1 MPVWSTTRLSISE
14 VNTLVT
20 IVSLVVRFCMSVM
33 LAAVA
38 LEIRRLMI
46 VRGEKDAII
55 QDADYRSVWT
65 ALKTSKARSW
75 TVLAVLPVL
84 LGYTAR
90 TLTEFTTSGISASI
104 VHSEGEE
111 VSVLGLVGQGI
122 NDYLP
127 VFPSIASIIDD
138 SENVA
143 VAGVKGG
150 HLALLS
156 PEISTV
162 GLSSNASGYK
172 VQPQYYVGSNDGPG
186 VFVPGEAYTPP
197 LSILVSFCL
206 EVTAENDVL
215 TVDECRD
222 NLMVEMTERQFDVA
236 SLQSGSGFLSHECD
250 GNAETIALGNQG
262 VDFVERDLTFST
274 GASVMVTCS
283 SIFESVI
290 ESCVWKDNGVLYF
303 GDWNIFG
310 AGSCIS
316 MDLSSLPT
324 MIIVGIE
331 YEPEVEQGSDA
342 AKILA
347 AMTAEIFAGT
357 GTLVSRQQLMEILG
371 AIVRLEGVV
380 WGVQTAFVAEEVVE
394 IGISLWI
401 PLVLFLSLFLPGVG
415 WVFFRFQSGKK
426 EFFLPVRPAEWSACA
441 ARELHGDKSC
451 WWTVDPLG
459 DYYDHV
465 YAFGQVSADERGV
478 ASQRLGWVR
487 KQDVL
492 PVVASADRFGSA
504 WAVSC
509 VDRSERMPPPLSGSD
524 PRMFN
529 KGGASSAAISA
540 DGRR

>member
-20 IVSLVVRFCMSVM
+20 IVSLIVRFCMSLM

-38 LEIRRLMI
+38 LEIRRLMV

-55 QDADYRSVWT
+55 QDADFRSVWK
-65 ALKTSKARSW
+65 ALKTSKDRRW

-104 VHSEGEE
+104 VHSEGEG

-143 VAGVKGG
+143 VAGVEGG

-172 VQPQYYVGSNDGPG
+172 VQPQYYEGSNEGPG
-186 VFVPGEAYTPP
+186 VFVPGEGYKPP

-206 EVTAENDVL
+206 EVTSKDEVL
-215 TVDECRD
+215 TVNECRD
-222 NLMVEMTERQFDVA
+222 NLIVERTERLFYVVSRTNESD
-236 SLQSGSGFLSHECD
+236 FLSHECD
-250 GNAETIALGNQG
+250 GNDETIALGNQG
-262 VDFVERDLTFST
+262 VDFVERNLTFSS
-274 GASVMVTCS
+274 GASVTATCS

-303 GDWNIFG
+303 GDWNIG
-310 AGSCIS
+310 EAGNCDSSIG
-316 MDLSSLPT
+316 LSYLPRMT
-324 MIIVGIE
+324 IVGIE
-331 YEPEVEQGSDA
+331 YEPEVEQGGDA
-342 AKILA
+342 AKIVT

-357 GTLVSRQQLMEILG
+357 GTLVSTQQLMEILG
-371 AIVRLEGVV
+371 AIVRLEGIK
-380 WGVQTAFVAEEVVE
+380 WGVQQAFVAEEVVQ

-441 ARELHGDKSC
+441 ARELHGDRSC
-451 WWTVDPLG
+451 WWTVDPLS

-492 PVVASADRFGSA
+492 PVVASDDRFGSA
-504 WAVSC
+504 WAVAC
-509 VDRSERMPPPLSGSD
+509 VDRSERMPPVSGSD
-524 PRMFN
+524 PRVF
-529 KGGASSAAISA
+529 KGGASSASISA
-540 DGRR
+540 GGRR